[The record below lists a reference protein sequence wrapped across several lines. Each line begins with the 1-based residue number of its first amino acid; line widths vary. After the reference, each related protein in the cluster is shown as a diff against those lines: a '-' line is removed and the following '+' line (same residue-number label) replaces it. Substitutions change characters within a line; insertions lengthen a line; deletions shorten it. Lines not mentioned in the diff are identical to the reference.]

1 MNDHALPGDLPEALA
16 SALRG
21 RGFESL
27 TPIQLKVLEADH
39 KGRDLRITS
48 QTGSGK
54 TVALGFAL
62 AAELETLNRP
72 ARVASPKALIVA
84 PTRELATQVGRE
96 LAWLFEGMNAQV
108 ITLTG
113 GTSVGLDRRALS
125 SNPEVIVGTPGRIG
139 DHLRSGT
146 LELSELRA
154 LSLDEADEMLDMG
167 FRDELDAIVAAAST
181 DRRTH
186 LVSATFAGEVLRLAN
201 KFQRDPIHLEGTRLG
216 AANED
221 IEHRAVV
228 IRASDKADALINIL
242 LMDPRERTLIFTRT
256 RAGAAS
262 VASGLA
268 ELGFQTRALHGEM
281 TQRERN
287 ETLDA
292 FRKGYISILVATDVA
307 ARGLDIEAITRV
319 VQFDLPENAETFTH
333 RSGRT
338 GRAGRQ
344 GVNYVFVPVS
354 MQRKAD
360 FLFRDARVRAE
371 VTSPPT
377 PELIRAHAS
386 ERFIEGIELGISE
399 GVDQEIDALAEEL
412 LGRFDAS
419 ALIRELLRR
428 SPAKLPAE
436 PREIAP
442 ASAKRSKRDRD
453 FDGARSGD
461 ERRGPRESR
470 DHSSSGYAAFQ
481 MSWGSAQGAEIKRVL
496 ALVCRRGQITGGD
509 VGKIVIGPHSSRV
522 EIAEDKAQG
531 FERAISRPDPR
542 DPHIRFRRWTEEP
555 PQRREGSAR
564 DTGRDNDRG
573 GGGPRKFAPRSPR
586 RARVSA

>member
-1 MNDHALPGDLPEALA
+1 MNDHALLGDLPEALA

-27 TPIQLKVLEADH
+27 TPIQQKVLEADH

-62 AAELETLNRP
+62 ADELKTLNKP

-96 LAWLFEGMNAQV
+96 LAWLFEGLRAKV
-108 ITLTG
+108 VTLTG

-125 SNPEVIVGTPGRIG
+125 SNPEIIVGTPGRIG

-146 LELSELRA
+146 LELGSLGA
-154 LSLDEADEMLDMG
+154 LALDEADEMLDMG
-167 FRDELDAIVAAAST
+167 FREELDAIVAAANT

-256 RAGAAS
+256 RAGASS

-360 FLFRDARVRAE
+360 FIFRDARVRAE
-371 VTSPPT
+371 ITAPPT
-377 PELIRAHAS
+377 PDEIRVHAS
-386 ERFIEGIELGISE
+386 ERFIEGLELGIEE
-399 GVDQEIDALAEEL
+399 GVDEEIDALAEEL
-412 LGRFDAS
+412 LERFDAG
-419 ALIRELLRR
+419 ALVRELLRR
-428 SPAKLPAE
+428 SPARLPAE
-436 PREIAP
+436 PRMIAP
-442 ASAKRSKRDRD
+442 ASAKRQRRMDD
-453 FDGARSGD
+453 DHQ
-461 ERRGPRESR
+461 RGPRGR
-470 DHSSSGYAAFQ
+470 DQREARTNERFTPFQ
-481 MSWGSAQGAEIKRVL
+481 MSWGSSHGAEIKRVL
-496 ALVCRRGQITGGD
+496 ALVCRRGQISGGD
-509 VGKIVIGPHSSRV
+509 VGKIVIGPHSTRV
-522 EIAEDKAQG
+522 EIVDEKAQA
-531 FERAISRPDPR
+531 FEHAVSRPDPR
-542 DPHIRFRRWTEEP
+542 DPHIRFRRWSEEP
-555 PQRREGSAR
+555 PQRRESPKKA
-564 DTGRDNDRG
+564 
-573 GGGPRKFAPRSPR
+573 GGPRSSVGRAAGKMTPRSAR

>member
-1 MNDHALPGDLPEALA
+1 MNDHALLGDLPEALA

-27 TPIQLKVLEADH
+27 TPIQQKVLEADH
-39 KGRDLRITS
+39 QGRDLRITS

-54 TVALGFAL
+54 TVALGIAL
-62 AAELETLNRP
+62 APELETLNRP
-72 ARVASPKALIVA
+72 ARIASPKALIVA

-96 LAWLFEGMNAQV
+96 LAWLFENLKAKV
-108 ITLTG
+108 VTLTG

-125 SNPEVIVGTPGRIG
+125 ANPEVIVGTPGRIG

-146 LELSELRA
+146 LDLRSLRA
-154 LSLDEADEMLDMG
+154 LALDEADEMLDMG
-167 FRDELDAIVAAAST
+167 FREELDAIVAASST

-201 KFQRDPIHLEGTRLG
+201 QFQRDPIHLEGTRLG

-221 IEHRAVV
+221 IEHRAIV
-228 IRASDKADALINIL
+228 IRASDKIDALINVL

-256 RAGAAS
+256 RAGASS

-268 ELGFQTRALHGEM
+268 DLGFQTRALHGEM

-344 GVNYVFVPVS
+344 GLNFVFVPVS
-354 MQRKAD
+354 MQRKAEY
-360 FLFRDARVRAE
+360 LFRDARVRVELAE
-371 VTSPPT
+371 PPT
-377 PELIRAHAS
+377 PEMIRAHAS
-386 ERFIEGIELGISE
+386 ERFMKGIAQGIEE
-399 GVDQEIDALAEEL
+399 GADEEINALATEL
-412 LGRFDAS
+412 LERFDAG
-419 ALIRELLRR
+419 ALIRELLKR
-428 SPAKLPAE
+428 SPAKLPTE
-436 PREIAP
+436 PRFISP
-442 ASAKRSKRDRD
+442 ASAKRTRQGRGNDRM
-453 FDGARSGD
+453 GEMGPPRSA
-461 ERRGPRESR
+461 ERRGQ
-470 DHSSSGYAAFQ
+470 SSDGYAAFQ
-481 MSWGSAQGAEIKRVL
+481 MSWGSTQGAEIKRVL
-496 ALVCRRGQITGGD
+496 ALVCRRGQVSGGD

-522 EIAEDKAQG
+522 EIAQEKAQA

-542 DPHIRFRRWTEEP
+542 DPHIRFRRWTDEP
-555 PQRREGSAR
+555 PQK
-564 DTGRDNDRG
+564 RG
-573 GGGPRKFAPRSPR
+573 GRGPAETRRKFASRAPR
-586 RARVSA
+586 RARASA